1 MGAGEK
7 KGSPSG
13 QGDIMSKTVIYLGYF
28 CLYSVVL
35 LIIGK
40 SSLRDGNTPED
51 YFICE
56 RKVSLAQ
63 SVCTF
68 TGTWVSAIT
77 IISLTGSVYE
87 DGLAVLFYSVVPWFL
102 GAFLLALV
110 AKRLYQNGIITIPEL
125 FRTRYGSR
133 ALQVVYGV
141 IIILVY
147 VFYLVSQY
155 KGFGMISAALFDIP
169 YPVGVGMIYLFI
181 LYTTFGGYR
190 SVVRTDVFNLILLVV
205 GLTVLMGSV
214 LSQVG
219 GFSEL
224 YRQAGQLASRS
235 AGGDSFES
243 SPLLALFGGR
253 YTPVVSLSMFWGWG
267 LGLAANPQYLVRMLG
282 TGSAR
287 DARRTVLYS
296 LVLLALIY
304 FALIHIGLGMR
315 VLVPQLPQPVATDEI
330 VIRLINHELYGPWSG
345 FFLFTVF
352 GACVSTANSQLLLI
366 ASSFS
371 CDIVKGLSHKE
382 IPASRVVNLGR
393 CAVLA
398 GGTMAMVL
406 TLNPPDFTLS
416 YGGDIWGILGILLF
430 PPLYGTLLTGKV
442 TLRGIWA
449 CVVTG
454 AASIAVLYPLYYR
467 GAFPAHPAMLGVPL
481 STAAMVLASVFDRR
495 KGGKELEME
504 AERHD

>member
-1 MGAGEK
+1 
-7 KGSPSG
+7 
-13 QGDIMSKTVIYLGYF
+13 MSKTVFYLGYF
-28 CLYSVVL
+28 CLYSAVL

-40 SSLRDGNTPED
+40 SSLRDGSTPED

-56 RKVSLAQ
+56 RKVHLPQ

-77 IISLTGSVYE
+77 ILSLTGSVYE

-205 GLTVLMGSV
+205 GLVVLMVSV

-224 YRQAGQLASRS
+224 YRQAGQLSSCS
-235 AGGDSFES
+235 AESFQS

-253 YTPVVSLSMFWGWG
+253 YTPIVSLSMFWGWG

-282 TGSAR
+282 TRSPR

-296 LVLLALIY
+296 LVLLAAIY

-315 VLVPQLPQPVATDEI
+315 VLVPSLPEPVATDGI
-330 VIRLINHELYGPWSG
+330 IIRLINHELYGPWSG

-382 IPASRVVNLGR
+382 ISAGRVVNLGR

-398 GGTMAMVL
+398 GGTMAMLL
-406 TLNPPDFTLS
+406 TLNPPAFTLS

-430 PPLYGTLLTGKV
+430 PPLYGTLLTQKV

-449 CVVTG
+449 CVITG
-454 AASIAVLYPLYYR
+454 AVSIAVLYPLYYG
-467 GAFPAHPAMLGVPL
+467 GAFPAHPAMIGVPL
-481 STAAMVLASVFDRR
+481 SAAAMALTSALDHR
-495 KGGKELEME
+495 KGGDG
-504 AERHD
+504 A